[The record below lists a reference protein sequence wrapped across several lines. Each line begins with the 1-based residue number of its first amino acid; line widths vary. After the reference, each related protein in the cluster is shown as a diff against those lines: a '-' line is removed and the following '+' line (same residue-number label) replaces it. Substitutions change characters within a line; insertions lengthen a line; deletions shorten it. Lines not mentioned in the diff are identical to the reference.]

1 MNGNLKNVSLV
12 SVHFSVKMIVKFRL
26 QFVSLQE
33 EKGNESK
40 RKEEKKNYLR
50 PSEVDGSPNGV
61 SNRFVRLLVKASNNN
76 LQLSVL
82 LGTVDTNGSCNR
94 LSKIL
99 FGREVDGD
107 FGIGEEDRRKVGDGG
122 ESEEF

>member
-1 MNGNLKNVSLV
+1 MRVN
-12 SVHFSVKMIVKFRL
+12 
-26 QFVSLQE
+26 
-33 EKGNESK
+33 EKK
-40 RKEEKKNYLR
+40 RKKNYLR

-61 SNRFVRLLVKASNNN
+61 SIKFVRLLVKASNNN

-107 FGIGEEDRRKVGDGG
+107 FGFGEEDLRRVGDGG

>member
-1 MNGNLKNVSLV
+1 MKEKKNVSDI
-12 SVHFSVKMIVKFRL
+12 M
-26 QFVSLQE
+26 
-33 EKGNESK
+33 EK
-40 RKEEKKNYLR
+40 RKKNYLR

-61 SNRFVRLLVKASNNN
+61 SVKFVRVLVKASNSS

-99 FGREVDGD
+99 FEREVDGD
-107 FGIGEEDRRKVGDGG
+107 FGFGEEDLRKVGDGG
-122 ESEEF
+122 GDGEF

>member
-1 MNGNLKNVSLV
+1 
-12 SVHFSVKMIVKFRL
+12 MIVKFKL
-26 QFVSLQE
+26 QFVFSLKE

-61 SNRFVRLLVKASNNN
+61 SIKFVRLLVKASNNN

-107 FGIGEEDRRKVGDGG
+107 FGFGEEDLRKVGDGG
-122 ESEEF
+122 ESEVF

>member
-1 MNGNLKNVSLV
+1 MRVNG
-12 SVHFSVKMIVKFRL
+12 
-26 QFVSLQE
+26 QE
-33 EKGNESK
+33 K
-40 RKEEKKNYLR
+40 RNYLR

-61 SNRFVRLLVKASNNN
+61 SIRFVRLLVRASNNN

-82 LGTVDTNGSCNR
+82 LGTVETNGSCNR

-107 FGIGEEDRRKVGDGG
+107 FGLGEEDLQKVGDGE